1 MWLGVAICGLAYACW
16 VAVAGI
22 AHGRLSVDVIALLA
36 LAGAI
41 AVDELLAAAVISVM
55 LASGRALEGWAAYR
69 ARHDLSALLARAP
82 RTARRYLNGSVE
94 TVPLDQVVAGDLL
107 LVAAGDVV
115 PVDGTLAAGAAVLD
129 ESALTGEALPVQ
141 HGRGDALR
149 SGTVNAA
156 GPFDLRATTSAAD
169 STYAGIV
176 RLVSEAEN
184 SQPPFVR
191 LADRYAMWFLPLS
204 LAVAGVAWALGGA
217 ARAVAVLVVATPC
230 PLILAAPVALVS
242 GLSAAARRGIV
253 VKNGGVLERLARC
266 TTVLLDKT
274 GTLTAGQP
282 AVTAVVPAGAPA
294 GKTLAPEE
302 ILGLAAS
309 LDQASGHVL
318 ATAVVRAAAERGCP
332 LGQPADV
339 TERAGQGIE
348 GTVAGRLVR
357 LGRAEWAGVHGTP
370 PWVRAVRR
378 RAWLDGALTVFVAV
392 DGTPAG
398 ALLLEDRIRPDA
410 RQTIRAL
417 RRGGITRIVLATG
430 DRAEAATAVGAL
442 TGVDEVLAELTP
454 GGKLDAVR
462 REQQRAAV
470 IMTGDGINDAPALAL
485 ADVGVAM
492 GARGSTASSEA
503 ADAVLTVDHLGR
515 LGEATVLARRTRRIA
530 LQSVLAG
537 MGMSLA
543 AMGVAAAGFLPPVW
557 GALLQEGIDVA
568 VILNALRALRP
579 AGGAEP
585 LAPADA
591 ALTRRFRAEHQ
602 VIRADIEQLRIA
614 ADALTADPAA
624 ASVAMARVRQVHA
637 LLTGEIWPHESAEE
651 ADLYPALNRLI
662 GGADP
667 TAAMSRAHA
676 EIAYQIARLG
686 RLHRGHRRPGP
697 RRDGHRRSPRHLVR
711 PARDPAAAHRA
722 GGRGVPVA
730 RRRRGNRRRRQT
742 MNKRTRSAARGLGV
756 FGIGAALSGLGTYPL
771 FLRRRCLN
779 WGARP
784 DEVARRLP
792 GDELFPDAG
801 IVATRAITIDAPPAA
816 IWPWLVQMG
825 SGRGGVYT
833 YDWIENL
840 FGLDMHSTNR
850 ILPQYQDV
858 KVGDEFPLGPGLPAM
873 RVAVL
878 DPERTFTLRFADG
891 NWVWIFA
898 LSAEDGQTR
907 LISRN
912 RIAAAAW
919 PARLFGMLVMEPGS
933 LIMERKMLLGIK
945 ERAEDL
951 ARERAGGVAR

>member
-1 MWLGVAICGLAYACW
+1 MRVTVARGARTWLARRAAPLLLAVTAAGTAAGGVAWLAGADGAADVLWLGVALCGLAYACW
-16 VAVAGI
+16 IAVAAI
-22 AHGRLSVDVIALLA
+22 AHGRLSVDMIALLA

-55 LASGRALEGWAAYR
+55 LASGRALEDWAAYR

-82 RTARRYLNGSVE
+82 RTARRYRDGSLE
-94 TVPLDQVVAGDLL
+94 AVPLDQVVAGDLL

-115 PVDGTLAAGAAVLD
+115 PVDGTLAATAALLD

-141 HGRGDALR
+141 YRRGDALR

-156 GPFDLRATTSAAD
+156 GPFDLRATTSAAM

-184 SQPPFVR
+184 SQAPFVR

-204 LAVAGVAWALGGA
+204 LAVAAMAWALGGA

-282 AVTAVVPAGAPA
+282 AVTAVVPSGARP
-294 GKTLAPEE
+294 GNTLTPEE

-332 LGQPADV
+332 LSPPADV

-357 LGRAEWAGVHGTP
+357 LGRAEWAGVQGTA

-417 RRGGITRIVLATG
+417 RRDGITRIVLATG

-462 REQQRAAV
+462 REQQHAAV

-492 GARGSTASSEA
+492 GARGSTTSSEA

-515 LGEATVLARRTRRIA
+515 LGEATTLARRTRRIA
-530 LQSVLAG
+530 RQSVLAG

-579 AGGAEP
+579 AVGAEP
-585 LAPADA
+585 LPPAAA

-614 ADALTADPAA
+614 ADALTTDPVAA
-624 ASVAMARVRQVHA
+624 PAAMARVRQVHA
-637 LLTGEIWPHESAEE
+637 LLTGEIWAHESAEE
-651 ADLYPALNRLI
+651 ADLYPALNRLL

-667 TAAMSRAHA
+667 TATMSRAHA

-686 RLHRGHRRPGP
+686 RLIADIGDRGPDETEVADLRGTLYGLHAILRLHTVQEDEAYLSLG
-697 RRDGHRRSPRHLVR
+697 DDAETVG
-711 PARDPAAAHRA
+711 
-722 GGRGVPVA
+722 GGR
-730 RRRRGNRRRRQT
+730 
-742 MNKRTRSAARGLGV
+742 S
-756 FGIGAALSGLGTYPL
+756 
-771 FLRRRCLN
+771 
-779 WGARP
+779 
-784 DEVARRLP
+784 
-792 GDELFPDAG
+792 
-801 IVATRAITIDAPPAA
+801 
-816 IWPWLVQMG
+816 
-825 SGRGGVYT
+825 
-833 YDWIENL
+833 
-840 FGLDMHSTNR
+840 
-850 ILPQYQDV
+850 
-858 KVGDEFPLGPGLPAM
+858 
-873 RVAVL
+873 
-878 DPERTFTLRFADG
+878 
-891 NWVWIFA
+891 
-898 LSAEDGQTR
+898 
-907 LISRN
+907 
-912 RIAAAAW
+912 
-919 PARLFGMLVMEPGS
+919 
-933 LIMERKMLLGIK
+933 
-945 ERAEDL
+945 
-951 ARERAGGVAR
+951 